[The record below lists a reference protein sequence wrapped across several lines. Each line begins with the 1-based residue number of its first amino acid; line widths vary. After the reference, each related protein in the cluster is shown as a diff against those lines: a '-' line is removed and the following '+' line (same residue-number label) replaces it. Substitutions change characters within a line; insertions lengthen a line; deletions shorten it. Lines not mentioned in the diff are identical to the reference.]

1 MVSRTK
7 NLGIWQNLNIVL
19 PIHQSTEQ
27 LNLDIMAHDLHVEED
42 VWWWDAHSHFEIE
55 NGNLKLRNLILRFE
69 SRNFAI

>member
-19 PIHQSTEQ
+19 PIHQPTEP

-42 VWWWDAHSHFEIE
+42 VWWWDAHSHLQTE
-55 NGNLKLRNLILRFE
+55 NEDL
-69 SRNFAI
+69 

>member
-7 NLGIWQNLNIVL
+7 NLGIWQHLNIVL

-55 NGNLKLRNLILRFE
+55 TGNRNIKMQF
-69 SRNFAI
+69 